1 MEFLVGFFTLYF
13 AAIILMCWSV
23 LIKSNPFSKAM
34 SNLSLGLMLAW
45 WLKGCID
52 SLIKD
57 VLVPASQGNVA
68 RLTVLILG
76 LLMFLRFSKGLA
88 FTSKWPLAVLA
99 GVGTAIATK
108 GAIPS
113 MVLAQLTVGSFV
125 GPNIVDNIN
134 NIIIWSG
141 CVSTLVYF
149 IFSIERGPVLGPI
162 SRVGQVF
169 MMISFGTVFGSLLT
183 GDNVMASLAFMFGDP
198 GRYVAAIGAAIFVAY
213 VVIDIRKKVAPVQ
226 KATV

>member
-1 MEFLVGFFTLYF
+1 MEFLIGFFTVYF

-34 SNLSLGLMLAW
+34 SNLSLGLMLAF

-52 SLIKD
+52 ALIKD
-57 VLVPASQGNVA
+57 VLIPASQGNLA

-76 LLMFLRFSKGLA
+76 LLMFLRFSKALT

-99 GVGTAIATK
+99 GVGTAIAAK

-113 MVLAQLTVGSFV
+113 MVLAQLKIGSFA

-134 NIIIWSG
+134 NIIIWGG
-141 CVSTLVYF
+141 CVATLIYF
-149 IFSIERGPVLGPI
+149 IFSIERGPVLGAI

-169 MMISFGTVFGSLLT
+169 MMLSFGTVFGALLT
-183 GDNVMASLAFMFGDP
+183 GTNVMASLAFMFGEP
-198 GRYVAAIGAAIFVAY
+198 GRYVAAIGAVIFVAY
-213 VVIDIRKKVAPVQ
+213 VIIDIRKKLAPVE
-226 KATV
+226 KATA

>member
-1 MEFLVGFFTLYF
+1 MEFLQGFFTVYF

-23 LIKSNPFSKAM
+23 LVKSNPFSKTM

-57 VLVPASQGNVA
+57 VFIPASQGNLA
-68 RLTVLILG
+68 RITVLLLG
-76 LLMFLRFSKGLA
+76 LLMFLRFHKGFA

-113 MVLAQLTVGSFV
+113 MVLAQMRVGTFA
-125 GPNIVDNIN
+125 GPNMVDNIN
-134 NIIIWSG
+134 NVIIWLG
-141 CVSTLVYF
+141 CISTLIYF
-149 IFSIERGPVLGPI
+149 IFSVERGPVLGSI

-169 MMISFGTVFGSLLT
+169 MMLSFGTVFGSLLT

-213 VVIDIRKKVAPVQ
+213 VVIDIKKKVAPAQ
-226 KATV
+226 KATA

>member
-88 FTSKWPLAVLA
+88 FTSRWPLAVLA

-113 MVLAQLTVGSFV
+113 MVLAQLTVGTFV

-134 NIIIWSG
+134 NMIIWLG